1 MPVKTFKANLYDV
14 RAGDSDE
21 PLDDDSLQVAIKT
34 ATSMDLRR
42 RAKLVND
49 KVADE
54 HRTVGA
60 TLRSMR
66 PWTSFC
72 GK

>member
-14 RAGDSDE
+14 RDGDSDE

-42 RAKLVND
+42 RAKFVND

-60 TLRSMR
+60 TLRSTR